1 MNNIIKNIGKV
12 SRPNLHKLVVPMRF
26 SDWRVYPYSGFSIS
40 AVAGIWWLKKQTSG
54 KSKALLTKHRM
65 LFNLNTN

>member
-1 MNNIIKNIGKV
+1 
-12 SRPNLHKLVVPMRF
+12 MRF

-65 LFNLNTN
+65 LFSLNTN